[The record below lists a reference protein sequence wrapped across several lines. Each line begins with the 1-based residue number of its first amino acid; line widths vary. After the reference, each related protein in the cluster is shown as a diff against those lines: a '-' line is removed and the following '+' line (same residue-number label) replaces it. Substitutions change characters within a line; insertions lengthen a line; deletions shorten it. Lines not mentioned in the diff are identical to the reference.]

1 MRTALGFIRK
11 TRCVVGKEEQVLAD
25 TCPPEKA
32 EMVSLE
38 QSVAETLGQKRDGSG
53 DQLYEQHS

>member
-1 MRTALGFIRK
+1 MGFIRK
-11 TRCVVGKEEQVLAD
+11 TKCVVGREEQVLAD

-38 QSVAETLGQKRDGSG
+38 QSVAETLGQKRGRFWRSAV
-53 DQLYEQHS
+53 